1 MRHLITFCLA
11 LLSLSVFS
19 SRASAAMT
27 ITSHSYY
34 FTASCGTA
42 VFNVLTAGCVT
53 GNTIRAYYGDGAD
66 DVYFDSCSGGTG
78 MVNFGH
84 TYASSGS
91 YTVKLVAY
99 GGTVAED
106 SVTFT
111 INVSFCRQLPISVYN
126 DLNSNCTYDAST
138 DANIFIPT
146 IFKVDSAGT
155 PVDTISILTGM
166 YYNAYGPPGTVYT
179 FTVLTAPSGLA
190 ATCPATGIVTSIV
203 PPTGTAATHPRI
215 GFECISA
222 TGFDLSLSATFR
234 PAIAG
239 SGANKAYITVYNTN
253 CSGTPTPAIVKFEYS
268 PKYTFGSVLP
278 TTYTYTVSGT
288 SVSVNVGMVTP
299 SSVKNVTI
307 KLNPVLPL
315 TVGDTANTRFS
326 VTPTTGD
333 IVPANN
339 IVIRCDTVVG
349 SYDPNQKSVTPP
361 GPISAGEHLEYLLEF
376 ENQGND
382 TAYNIH
388 ILDTLSDYLDINTL
402 QVVGS
407 THAVSLLKYVGAGK
421 NILKFDFA
429 DIRLPDSSH
438 HDYCRGSVAFSIN
451 AKSTLALGTV
461 IPNRVG
467 IYFDTNPAIMTNTV
481 YSNIPLP
488 TGLVNTRLSAVEL
501 YPNPV
506 SNLLHIGTDGQY
518 STLTIYNIVGQMVT
532 TMAIQKG
539 TTAID
544 VHSYMPGIYYAT
556 LRGVNGTKTVK
567 FEKQ

>member
-11 LLSLSVFS
+11 LLSLAVFS
-19 SRASAAMT
+19 NRASAST
-27 ITSHSYY
+27 SITSHSYY
-34 FTASCGTA
+34 FSASCGT
-42 VFNVLTAGCVT
+42 VYFYVGTAGCT
-53 GNTIRAYYGDGAD
+53 TSDSLMAYFGDGSND
-66 DVYFDSCSGGTG
+66 IFVDSCTGSVG
-78 MVNFGH
+78 MVNFAH
-84 TYASSGS
+84 TYTTSGS

-99 GGTVAED
+99 SGSIAQD
-106 SVTFT
+106 SVIFT
-111 INVSFCRQLPISVYN
+111 VNVNFCRQLPISVYN
-126 DLNSNCTYDAST
+126 DLNSNCIHDIT
-138 DANIFIPT
+138 DANVNAPT
-146 IFKVDSAGT
+146 IIKVDSAGT
-155 PVDTISILTGM
+155 PIDTVSMLYGM
-166 YYNAYGPPGTVYT
+166 YYTVYGPPGTVYT
-179 FTVLTAPSGLA
+179 FRVLTPPAGMA
-190 ATCPATGIVTSIV
+190 ATCPSTGIVTSTV
-203 PPTGTAATHPRI
+203 PPVGVAATLQEI
-215 GFECISA
+215 GYECVTTA
-222 TGFDLSLSATFR
+222 DYDLSLSASFR

-239 SGANKAYITVYNTN
+239 GGANVGSAVIYNSN
-253 CSGTPTPAIVKFEYS
+253 CAGTPTPAVLKFEYS
-268 PKYTFGSVLP
+268 PKYSFGFITPSTL
-278 TTYTYTVSGT
+278 TYTVTGT
-288 SVSVNVGMVTP
+288 SVSVSLGTITP
-299 SSVKNVTI
+299 TSPKLVNI
-307 KLNPVLPL
+307 KLIPVLPL
-315 TVGDTANTRFS
+315 TLGDTANTRFS
-326 VTPTTGD
+326 VTPVTGD
-333 IVPANN
+333 VLPANN
-339 IVIRCDTVVG
+339 VVVRCDTVIG
-349 SYDPNQKSVTPP
+349 AYDPNQKSVTPS

-402 QVVGS
+402 QVLGS
-407 THAVSLLKYVGAGK
+407 THAVSLIKYVGAGK

-488 TGLVNTRLSAVEL
+488 TGIVNTRLSAVTL

-518 STLTIYNIVGQMVT
+518 STLTIYNILGQMVT

-539 TTAID
+539 NTDID
-544 VHSYMPGIYYAT
+544 VHSFQPGIYYAT
-556 LRGVNGTKTVK
+556 LRGTNGTKTIK